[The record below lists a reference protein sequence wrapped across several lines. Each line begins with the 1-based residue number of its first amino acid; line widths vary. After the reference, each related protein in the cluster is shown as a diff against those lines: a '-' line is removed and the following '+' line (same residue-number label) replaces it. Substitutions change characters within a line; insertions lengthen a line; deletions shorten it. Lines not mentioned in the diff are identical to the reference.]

1 VLFETFQ
8 VWQDND
14 ASINNTAQ
22 RLFCHPNTERHRLRR
37 IEPVPLAPK
46 RSRRI
51 MPDVRGMGPPDVT
64 DVNRRTLKAFSYQG
78 TTDYD
83 IE

>member
-22 RLFCHPNTERHRLRR
+22 RLFCHPNTERRRLRR

-64 DVNRRTLKAFSYQG
+64 DANRGTLKALSC
-78 TTDYD
+78 
-83 IE
+83 

>member
-37 IEPVPLAPK
+37 IEK
-46 RSRRI
+46 RSA
-51 MPDVRGMGPPDVT
+51 GPSRSQEISP
-64 DVNRRTLKAFSYQG
+64 NHA
-78 TTDYD
+78 
-83 IE
+83 

>member
-1 VLFETFQ
+1 MLFETFQ

-37 IEPVPLAPK
+37 IEK
-46 RSRRI
+46 HSTGSSRAQEI
-51 MPDVRGMGPPDVT
+51 SP
-64 DVNRRTLKAFSYQG
+64 NHA
-78 TTDYD
+78 
-83 IE
+83 